1 MVSTVENRAGTKYA
15 ITFGRSENSSPLNG
29 QNVEKI
35 FDRFISEGKAT
46 VRFNEPAHDLCIK
59 KADPTQLKSFINLLK
74 KVIELSALKTK
85 EDELEKLLS
94 ENNSMLSALNP
105 PTQKQVAKERTR
117 MLISNK
123 KDYPIT
129 TSFPS
134 TLTELRANSI
144 NLKRIDS
151 RIFKLQSLSILDLS
165 NNAIPKIPPE
175 ITGLSS
181 LKELILCQNKIEAIP
196 AKFCD
201 NLVFCSSLRL
211 LDLGENMITSI
222 HPHLS
227 KFVNLITLKL
237 NDNPF
242 SRLPPTIF
250 GTKLRSLNLNGCSK
264 LIRFPGT
271 ALNLKL
277 DNLYAS
283 RMPLLFQED
292 SSNSS
297 QTVLN
302 TTSKVPSLLDITSR
316 KILLSPTII
325 KAMKHENAVP
335 EQLTTMVESMVKC
348 FCGQPCAR
356 SSCAVAISR

>member
-15 ITFGRSENSSPLNG
+15 ITFGRSESSSQLNG

-35 FDRFISEGKAT
+35 FDRFVSEGKAT

-74 KVIELSALKTK
+74 KVIELSTLKTK

-105 PTQKQVAKERTR
+105 PTQKQVAKEKTR

-165 NNAIPKIPPE
+165 NNSIPKIPPE
-175 ITGLSS
+175 ITALSS
-181 LKELILCQNKIEAIP
+181 LKELILCQNKIEAINE
-196 AKFCD
+196 K
-201 NLVFCSSLRL
+201 
-211 LDLGENMITSI
+211 
-222 HPHLS
+222 
-227 KFVNLITLKL
+227 
-237 NDNPF
+237 
-242 SRLPPTIF
+242 
-250 GTKLRSLNLNGCSK
+250 
-264 LIRFPGT
+264 
-271 ALNLKL
+271 
-277 DNLYAS
+277 Y
-283 RMPLLFQED
+283 
-292 SSNSS
+292 
-297 QTVLN
+297 
-302 TTSKVPSLLDITSR
+302 
-316 KILLSPTII
+316 
-325 KAMKHENAVP
+325 
-335 EQLTTMVESMVKC
+335 
-348 FCGQPCAR
+348 
-356 SSCAVAISR
+356 